1 MIYTA
6 VFQDNAGKFTFE
18 TRVSSHDRNRAW
30 HEAYNQRA
38 EKNSCLVLL
47 IDGQA
52 VCRTYS
58 EVSETP
64 EQDLKLYDDMLVDAS
79 DPVFLQEKE

>member
-6 VFQDNAGKFTFE
+6 VFQDNEGKFTSE
-18 TRVSSHDRNRAW
+18 TRVSSHDRSTAW
-30 HEAYNQRA
+30 HEVHNQRG

-52 VCRTYS
+52 TLRTFDD
-58 EVSETP
+58 VSEAP
-64 EQDLKLYDDMLVDAS
+64 QQDLKLYDDMLVDSS